1 MWYCFDKNLEFEY
14 SKREM
19 ALAKINKNGILY
31 DSDLKVFTDFS
42 GNTIDIT
49 NQVIFPRTGV
59 SQIYEMNN
67 EIVKQGGI
75 PIVDSNQID
84 KITSWPLYYHPSRKM
99 QILKGKDLI
108 KLDVITKLE
117 KEYGKEI
124 FLKTKEKNFNGVIE
138 VDLLKDNQCIF
149 YKALNYHLDED
160 FIISEKVDIV
170 EDSYGLK
177 EYRCL
182 VVNNQIY
189 NISRFTTTIL
199 HGIEE
204 GVLQKAEE
212 ILAGMKKVFPSCY
225 VMDLFEYQKD
235 GKSYLDVAEFN
246 PVHSSGLYLYN
257 SVVEKSADLLHK
269 NKKSISTEFIDT
281 LEECTIQGKVV
292 NDRENLYEISNSF
305 SNDLR
310 SIYLTGDRGVIFA
323 ADVHLTTEDFSKH
336 KEALSLE
343 NCTPISDDEIC
354 EWDYPNIDN
363 MFEEL
368 PPELA
373 NKFKILL
380 KKEGC
385 GKL

>member
-1 MWYCFDKNLEFEY
+1 MWYCFDKNFEFEY

-19 ALAKINKNGILY
+19 ALAKINKTGILY
-31 DSDLKVFTDFS
+31 DSDWKAFTDFS
-42 GNTIDIT
+42 GNRIDIT
-49 NQVIFPRTGV
+49 NQVIFPRTGI

-67 EIVKQGGI
+67 EMVKQGGI
-75 PIVDSNQID
+75 PIVDSNQIA

-108 KLDVITKLE
+108 NLGVITKLE

-124 FLKTKEKNFNGVIE
+124 FLKTKEKNFNGVIKI
-138 VDLLKDNQCIF
+138 DLLKDNQCIF
-149 YKALNYHLDED
+149 YKALNYHLDEE
-160 FIISEKVDIV
+160 FIISEKVDIA
-170 EDSYGLK
+170 EDEYGLK
-177 EYRCL
+177 EYRCF

-204 GVLQKAEE
+204 EVLQKAEE
-212 ILAGMKKVFPSCY
+212 ILDGMKEVFPTCY

-235 GKSYLDVAEFN
+235 GKSYLDVVEFN
-246 PVHSSGLYLYN
+246 PIHSSGLYLYN
-257 SVVEKSADLLHK
+257 SVMEKSADLLHK

-281 LEECTIQGKVV
+281 VEECTMQGKVV

-323 ADVHLTTEDFSKH
+323 TDVHLTIEDFSKH
-336 KEALSLE
+336 RGAFCLE
-343 NCTPISDDEIC
+343 NLTPFSDDDWQQPSVDDIFG
-354 EWDYPNIDN
+354 DLST
-363 MFEEL
+363 EL
-368 PPELA
+368 TEKL
-373 NKFKILL
+373 KTLL
-380 KKEGC
+380 KKEKR
-385 GKL
+385 GKS